1 VNPLIVVAAAAVAW
15 LAGMFIAWAL
25 VHGAQILR
33 REEAAQMASEAVERE
48 ELATIQPIAPE
59 TDRLPAAA

>member
-1 VNPLIVVAAAAVAW
+1 MNPLIVVSAAAAAW

-33 REEAAQMASEAVERE
+33 REEAAQMSREAVAPE
-48 ELATIQPIAPE
+48 EPVTIQPVGPD
-59 TDRLPAAA
+59 TGRLPAAA

>member
-1 VNPLIVVAAAAVAW
+1 VNPWIIVTVAVAW

-33 REEAAQMASEAVERE
+33 REEAAHIASEAVAPE

-59 TDRLPAAA
+59 ADRLPAAA